1 LRREH
6 ISAASTWTDRETA
19 EATVAQA
26 LRSERSRIESW
37 MQRGSPRANLA
48 LHYRAGHTIGRS
60 LRRGESQAVPCSNA
74 VLVLRA
80 DGPDSFFVLTTYPE
94 DRE

>member
-1 LRREH
+1 
-6 ISAASTWTDRETA
+6 
-19 EATVAQA
+19 
-26 LRSERSRIESW
+26 
-37 MQRGSPRANLA
+37 
-48 LHYRAGHTIGRS
+48 
-60 LRRGESQAVPCSNA
+60 VPCSNA